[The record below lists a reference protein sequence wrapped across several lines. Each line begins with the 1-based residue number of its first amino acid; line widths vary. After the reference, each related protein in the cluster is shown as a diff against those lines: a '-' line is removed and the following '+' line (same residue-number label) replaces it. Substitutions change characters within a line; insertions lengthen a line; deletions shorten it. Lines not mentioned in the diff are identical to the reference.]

1 MIVAD
6 YSMPGA
12 EMRVLAGEVVQAE
25 EVPRARLAASG
36 LPVNVEGGEF
46 MTRELLKVGNRE
58 VYGADFSRV
67 IGEWLSNQRKPAE
80 LMVLE
85 RREWGNFWLSAQRQG
100 SRPAGRRRRCRP
112 GELQRRIER
121 VDQLHAQISRIEK
134 VEIGRINHGLE
145 RLRLKTR
152 KLELTTVW
160 MRPLRPIW
168 TPSAP
173 SGDAAEYRVLEDKL
187 VALQQQFNR
196 DSITVRTADG
206 REQEITLGKVVRAFQ
221 PNAMSTPQKLMFY
234 FAKLRE
240 FVSDEPR
247 EANTEGGV
255 FPAIFG
261 TVLMTLIMAVIV
273 TPFGVIAA
281 VYLRE
286 YAKQGLL
293 TRIIR
298 IAVNNLAGVPSIVYG
313 VFGLGFF
320 VYVLGGSLDRLF
332 YPEAAP
338 APVFGT
344 PGLMWASLTL
354 AILTLPVVIVA
365 TEEGLARIPRMIRE
379 GLLAL
384 GATKSGDV
392 VEGGAADGQPG
403 DDDRFHPRRGA
414 CRRRSGAADAGRRGR
429 WRRTCRSTATTPIC
443 IWTRRS
449 CTASHL
455 RRRLP
460 EPQRRGG
467 AAAGLRHRA
476 AAGTGDRHAQLQ
488 RDLHSQP
495 PAREVQGAGSLIEA
509 VRVRQR
515 PGERGA
521 GPTCACSFAL
531 AAANGANTTQTTT
544 HSIDIRPRPRQAQ
557 PEPGQRAGRHRGARP
572 QPAVLRPE
580 AGVAQRQHEHPR
592 QRVTAFIGPSGCGK
606 STPLRCFN
614 RMNDRVDGCRIEG
627 AINLDGQNIYQKG
640 VTWPTCVV
648 ASAWCSEAQPVPQ
661 EHLRERGLRPAHPCI
676 KQKRVLDETVEW
688 ALKGAALWEEV
699 KDRCTSRHSASGG
712 QQQRSV
718 IARTIAVQPEVLLLD
733 EPSSASTHPR

>member
-1 MIVAD
+1 VKKDSLNSWVKSGTPWIWMTAGAVSIAVIMTLGLLAIIAVRGLAHFWPADVIVAD

-58 VYGADFSRV
+58 VYGADFSWV

-85 RREWGNFWLSAQRQG
+85 RREWGNFYGYLLNVKE
-100 SRPAGRRRRCRP
+100 AGQLVAEGDAAW
-112 GELQRRIER
+112 GELQRRIDR

-152 KLELTTVW
+152 KLELDD
-160 MRPLRPIW
+160 RL
-168 TPSAP
+168 
-173 SGDAAEYRVLEDKL
+173 DAAAQADLDAERAQWDAEYRVLEDKL

-234 FAKLRE
+234 FAKLWE

-379 GLLAL
+379 GSLAL
-384 GATKSGDV
+384 GATKSETLWKV
-392 VEGGAADGQPG
+392 VLPM
-403 DDDRFHPRRGA
+403 
-414 CRRRSGAADAGRRGR
+414 
-429 WRRTCRSTATTPIC
+429 
-443 IWTRRS
+443 
-449 CTASHL
+449 ASPAMMTGL
-455 RRRLP
+455 ILAVAR
-460 EPQRRGG
+460 
-467 AAAGLRHRA
+467 AAGEVAPLMLVGVVKLA
-476 AAGTGDRHAQLQ
+476 PNLPLNGNYPY
-488 RDLHSQP
+488 LHLDQKIMHLGFHIYDVGFQSP
-495 PAREVQGAGSLIEA
+495 NVEA
-509 VRVRQR
+509 
-515 PGERGA
+515 
-521 GPTCACSFAL
+521 
-531 AAANGANTTQTTT
+531 
-544 HSIDIRPRPRQAQ
+544 
-557 PEPGQRAGRHRGARP
+557 ARP
-572 QPAVLRPE
+572 LVYATALLLVLVI
-580 AGVAQRQHEHPR
+580 A
-592 QRVTAFIGPSGCGK
+592 TLNFS
-606 STPLRCFN
+606 
-614 RMNDRVDGCRIEG
+614 
-627 AINLDGQNIYQKG
+627 AIYIRN
-640 VTWPTCVV
+640 
-648 ASAWCSEAQPVPQ
+648 
-661 EHLRERGLRPAHPCI
+661 HLREKYKA
-676 KQKRVLDETVEW
+676 LD
-688 ALKGAALWEEV
+688 
-699 KDRCTSRHSASGG
+699 H
-712 QQQRSV
+712 
-718 IARTIAVQPEVLLLD
+718 
-733 EPSSASTHPR
+733 

>member
-1 MIVAD
+1 VKKDSLNSWVKSGTPWIWMNAGAVSIAVIMTLGLLAIIAVRGLAHFWPADVIVAD

-25 EVPRARLAASG
+25 DVPRARLAASG

-58 VYGADFSRV
+58 VYGADFSWV
-67 IGEWLSNQRKPAE
+67 VGEWLSNQRKPAE
-80 LMVLE
+80 LVVLE
-85 RREWGNFWLSAQRQG
+85 RREWGNFYGYLLNVKE
-100 SRPAGRRRRCRP
+100 AGQLVAEGDAAW
-112 GELQRRIER
+112 GELQRRIDR

-152 KLELTTVW
+152 KLELDD
-160 MRPLRPIW
+160 RL
-168 TPSAP
+168 
-173 SGDAAEYRVLEDKL
+173 DAAAQADLDAERAQWDAEYRVLEDKL

-234 FAKLRE
+234 FAKLWE

-379 GLLAL
+379 GSLAL
-384 GATKSGDV
+384 GATKSETLWKV
-392 VEGGAADGQPG
+392 VLPM
-403 DDDRFHPRRGA
+403 
-414 CRRRSGAADAGRRGR
+414 
-429 WRRTCRSTATTPIC
+429 
-443 IWTRRS
+443 
-449 CTASHL
+449 ASPAMMTGL
-455 RRRLP
+455 ILAVAR
-460 EPQRRGG
+460 
-467 AAAGLRHRA
+467 AAGEVAPLMLVGVVKLA
-476 AAGTGDRHAQLQ
+476 PNLPLNGNYPY
-488 RDLHSQP
+488 LHLDQKIMHLGFHIYDVGFQSP
-495 PAREVQGAGSLIEA
+495 NVEA
-509 VRVRQR
+509 
-515 PGERGA
+515 
-521 GPTCACSFAL
+521 
-531 AAANGANTTQTTT
+531 
-544 HSIDIRPRPRQAQ
+544 
-557 PEPGQRAGRHRGARP
+557 ARP
-572 QPAVLRPE
+572 LVYATALLLVLVI
-580 AGVAQRQHEHPR
+580 A
-592 QRVTAFIGPSGCGK
+592 TLNFS
-606 STPLRCFN
+606 
-614 RMNDRVDGCRIEG
+614 
-627 AINLDGQNIYQKG
+627 AIYIRN
-640 VTWPTCVV
+640 
-648 ASAWCSEAQPVPQ
+648 
-661 EHLRERGLRPAHPCI
+661 HLREKYKA
-676 KQKRVLDETVEW
+676 LD
-688 ALKGAALWEEV
+688 
-699 KDRCTSRHSASGG
+699 H
-712 QQQRSV
+712 
-718 IARTIAVQPEVLLLD
+718 
-733 EPSSASTHPR
+733 